1 MIRNLGLC
9 LAADPS
15 FPWSGSGLIF
25 GPTKDSTEETGFG
38 HMKPDPVTT
47 FPDLR
52 HCILSACFLVSVRLC
67 DWNLNISPQCN
78 HCRLQC
84 TVHVCIAVNVLY
96 LHSVMC
102 MFLHNSQNH
111 WQLTA
116 FTYVTLM
123 CVLWTLILIY
133 WAHLCMVHYSSL
145 YCMIQLYSE
154 QVGLCIAYIAV
165 CTLFCTVV
173 HCCVRMCTLWSVH
186 WLPSLWCF
194 FL

>member
-96 LHSVMC
+96 C
-102 MFLHNSQNH
+102 
-111 WQLTA
+111 
-116 FTYVTLM
+116 
-123 CVLWTLILIY
+123 
-133 WAHLCMVHYSSL
+133 
-145 YCMIQLYSE
+145 
-154 QVGLCIAYIAV
+154 
-165 CTLFCTVV
+165 
-173 HCCVRMCTLWSVH
+173 
-186 WLPSLWCF
+186 
-194 FL
+194 